1 MVSHAKISLMRED
14 IEAAFVRFVED
25 KRRDALNV
33 GVAEFARTIKKP
45 SSY

>member
-1 MVSHAKISLMRED
+1 MKED

-33 GVAEFARTIKKP
+33 AAPEFTRTMKKP
-45 SSY
+45 PSY